1 MNIENEEKSKLSVGK
16 YTVDLDTGGCD
27 IYKVHDEGHKTF
39 VCGGIAEP
47 QIAMEIIEGLI
58 MVEYKRFYYPES
70 QPTFEQGP
78 PVVQETVV
86 PFLKNLKG
94 DSF

>member
-1 MNIENEEKSKLSVGK
+1 MNIANEEKSKLSVGK
-16 YTVDLDTGGCD
+16 YTIDLDDGGCE
-27 IYKVHDEGHKTF
+27 IYELHDEGHKTF
-39 VCGGIAEP
+39 ICGGINNP

-70 QPTFEQGP
+70 QPTFEQKTP
-78 PVVQETVV
+78 ADQETVV

-94 DSF
+94 DEF